1 MKIRILSRKSDLA
14 VIQAYEFGEV
24 LLSKYPSL
32 KSNYITKST
41 SGDIDLKTPLSQMPS
56 EGVFT
61 NDLRDELIK
70 KNCDLIIH
78 SWKDL
83 PLDVGNQTEVA
94 ITLDRADPRDLLFIK
109 KKVYKK
115 SIRIVRFLF
124 FPHRLDVSII

>member
-32 KSNYITKST
+32 KINYITKST
-41 SGDIDLKTPLSQMPS
+41 SGDIDLITPLSQMPS

-78 SWKDL
+78 SWKD
-83 PLDVGNQTEVA
+83 
-94 ITLDRADPRDLLFIK
+94 
-109 KKVYKK
+109 
-115 SIRIVRFLF
+115 
-124 FPHRLDVSII
+124 

>member
-1 MKIRILSRKSDLA
+1 MKKLDILSRKSDLA
-14 VIQAYEFGEV
+14 VIQAHEFGEV

-32 KSNYITKST
+32 KLNYITKST

-61 NDLRDELIK
+61 NDLRDELIN

-109 KKVYKK
+109 KKSLQKLHKK
-115 SIRIVRFLF
+115 VVLELEINIGL
-124 FPHRLDVSII
+124 HH